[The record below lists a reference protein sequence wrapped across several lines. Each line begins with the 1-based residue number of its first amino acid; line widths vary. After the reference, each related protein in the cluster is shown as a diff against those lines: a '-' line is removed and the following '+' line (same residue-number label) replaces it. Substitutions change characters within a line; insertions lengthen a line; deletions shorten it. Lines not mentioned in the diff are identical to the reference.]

1 MLVVTDPVFVYT
13 HTCRAE
19 TILSGVIVRPDADD
33 PNSSKMTVL
42 LQNDIKGWIPHF
54 IVNAFASSAPAAWRD
69 DMANYYHQHYS
80 KRGCKESGEAVGGE
94 GQTEG
99 VKEEKEY

>member
-1 MLVVTDPVFVYT
+1 MIAGPFLCSA
-13 HTCRAE
+13 CRAE
-19 TILSGVIVRPDADD
+19 TILSGVIVRPDIDD
-33 PNSSKMTVL
+33 PNSSKMTAL

-54 IVNAFASSAPAAWRD
+54 IVNAFSAQAPVAWRD

-80 KRGCKESGEAVGGE
+80 KRSGEGEKAEGGE
-94 GQTEG
+94 SQAE